1 MNNYTCNINIAVFL
15 THFKSRQE
23 KLNMHCFKAFEDI
36 FEEFIIWHGI
46 YLGLFGTKHKCC

>member
-46 YLGLFGTKHKCC
+46 LSRFIWDKA